1 MEQAVGGMRVSPEEA
16 SEFRSMFD
24 QLKGE
29 VGGEGPGLSPSG
41 VAVFMRRFNLSKE
54 NLQRI
59 WRVCVGGSG
68 EVTRAEFY
76 GILKLI
82 KAVQEGLDPTP
93 ENGSLTSGVPRI
105 GEAVPPAISEAE
117 LRQIEDFLA
126 SFPDPPSEGL
136 SREKWEPLCSKLD
149 RHNLDKL
156 WGLFSLHGPT
166 LALSRSQLIASLSIA
181 SRFLQGRPIPDS
193 LDTRWTEFIKTY
205 RKKPG
210 RTQVT
215 QAAQGTH
222 QESHHGTHQGTH
234 KGTHQS
240 TQQGS
245 HSEMLVR
252 VLASVSRQEENFAR
266 LSASLKGEHVSEG
279 RLSEVVA
286 GMQALARMAES
297 EHLQLATISDAVKML
312 LDGSRRALE
321 ARRARARGLRQAAEI
336 VASLETK
343 LRTKAES
350 SDIFQPEEPAL
361 RKLQSGNASVG
372 SEDTEPRLQAPEEGL
387 LDGGSINI
395 EDQQNF
401 PGLSPLLID
410 DPMPLKTPDV
420 ISMSSIKDIT
430 GRLKEDR
437 LSDRKSAS
445 FRFAQT
451 SIHPHEDI
459 NGEIFNDPPRPV
471 PIMPD
476 FSPTANSRATP
487 SFENP
492 EETPKVPDPIQQ
504 IPKTPAPT
512 EPTPEVSPFDN
523 DLSSE
528 LPASAHSTDYYSNQV
543 ALDEGNRFSFHTEE
557 HREDRS
563 HPCFATA
570 DSTEPII
577 LDIYAPEEINHE
589 THEATS
595 SQTT

>member
-16 SEFRSMFD
+16 IEFRSMFD

-29 VGGEGPGLSPSG
+29 VGGDGPGLSSSG

-82 KAVQEGLDPTP
+82 KAVQEGLEPTP

-156 WGLFSLHGPT
+156 WGLFYQHGPT
-166 LALSRSQLIASLSIA
+166 LALSRPQLIASLSIA

-193 LDTRWTEFIKTY
+193 LDARWTEFIKTY

-215 QAAQGTH
+215 QAPQGTH
-222 QESHHGTHQGTH
+222 QETH
-234 KGTHQS
+234 KGTQQS

-245 HSEMLVR
+245 HSEMLAR

-266 LSASLKGEHVSEG
+266 LSASLKGEHLSEG

-343 LRTKAES
+343 LRAKAES
-350 SDIFQPEEPAL
+350 NDIFQPEEPVL
-361 RKLQSGNASVG
+361 RKLQSGNASVA
-372 SEDTEPRLQAPEEGL
+372 SEDAESRLQAPEGER
-387 LDGGSINI
+387 LDRASINT

-430 GRLKEDR
+430 GRLKEDK
-437 LSDRKSAS
+437 LCDRKSAS

-459 NGEIFNDPPRPV
+459 DGEIFNDPPRLV

-476 FSPTANSRATP
+476 FSPTTNSRATP

-492 EETPKVPDPIQQ
+492 EETPKGPDPILQV
-504 IPKTPAPT
+504 PETPLFT
-512 EPTPEVSPFDN
+512 EPTPEASPFDN
-523 DLSSE
+523 DPSSE
-528 LPASAHSTDYYSNQV
+528 PPASTHSTDFHSNQV
-543 ALDEGNRFSFHTEE
+543 ALDEGNRFSFHTDE
-557 HREDRS
+557 HRDDRS

-570 DSTEPII
+570 DSMEPII
-577 LDIYAPEEINHE
+577 LDIYAPEENNHE
-589 THEATS
+589 AQETTS
-595 SQTT
+595 SQIT